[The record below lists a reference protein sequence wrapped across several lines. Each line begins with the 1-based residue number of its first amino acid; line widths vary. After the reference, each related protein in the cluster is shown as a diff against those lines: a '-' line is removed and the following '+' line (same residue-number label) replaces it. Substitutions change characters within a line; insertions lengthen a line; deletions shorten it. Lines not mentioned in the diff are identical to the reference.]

1 MIFLNFFKK
10 EKKITISPDVNKKIK
25 MGFWENIIKKKKPF
39 FVLAPMADVTDVAF
53 RIIIAKYSRHENSIG
68 FISSFKNNEAGA
80 CLAKLTERSG
90 GPDVF
95 WTEFVS
101 ADGLQSAGREKL
113 LIDLAF
119 EKDQHPIVAQIFG
132 SNEENMERTARL
144 CAKLG
149 FDGIDINMGCPDK
162 SIMKQGC
169 GAGHIQN
176 PEHAIKIIEAV
187 KRGARDL
194 PVSVKTRLGF
204 NKNEIDTWIPKILS
218 AGIAVLTIHGRT
230 KKDMSKVPARWD
242 DIKKVV
248 DLVRASGLKTLVIG
262 NGDVLSL
269 EDGRAKAEQ
278 SGVDG
283 LMLGRAIFGNPWLF
297 DQTKKEV
304 TVKEKL
310 EVMLEHT
317 RTFVEYLGQHKN
329 FNIMKKHYK
338 AYVNNFHGAKELRIK
353 LMQSDNLEQ
362 IEKLTKEFL
371 DSQ

>member
-1 MIFLNFFKK
+1 MLDLKIASSIGLLSNMFFNLFKK
-10 EKKITISPDVNKKIK
+10 KKIVYDKNLNETIHL
-25 MGFWENIIKKKKPF
+25 GFWEDLAKNKKPF

-53 RIIIAKYSRHENSIG
+53 RKVIAKYSRHGEV
-68 FISSFKNNEAGA
+68 
-80 CLAKLTERSG
+80 SG

-101 ADGLQSAGREKL
+101 ADGLNSPGRDKL
-113 LIDLAF
+113 MIDLAF
-119 EKDQHPIVAQIFG
+119 EPNQHPIVAQIFG
-132 SNEENMERTARL
+132 SHEGNMEATAKL
-144 CAKLG
+144 CRELG

-162 SIMKQGC
+162 TIMKQGC
-169 GAGHIQN
+169 GAGAIQN
-176 PEHAIKIIEAV
+176 PDHAVKIIQAV
-187 KRGARDL
+187 KRGAGDL

-204 NKNEIDTWIPKILS
+204 NKNEIDTWISKVLS

-248 DLVRASGLKTLVIG
+248 DIVKESGLKTLVIG
-262 NGDVLSL
+262 NGDVLSV
-269 EDGRAKAEQ
+269 EDGKEKARV

-297 DQTKKEV
+297 DENKKEV
-304 TVKEKL
+304 SIKEKL

-317 RTFVEYLGQHKN
+317 KTFVEYLGQHKN

-338 AYVNNFHGAKELRIK
+338 AYVNNFPGAKELRIK
-353 LMQSDNLEQ
+353 LMESENYKE
-362 IEKLTKEFL
+362 IEKHTKEFIVDL
-371 DSQ
+371 G

>member
-1 MIFLNFFKK
+1 MHDLRIEFSTDSKIQNQMLFNFFKRK
-10 EKKITISPDVNKKIK
+10 PKIIIDKNLNENIHL
-25 MGFWENIIKKKKPF
+25 GFWEAVAKSRKPF
-39 FVLAPMADVTDVAF
+39 FALAPMADVTDVAF
-53 RIIIAKYSRHENSIG
+53 RKIIAKHSRHGEVG
-68 FISSFKNNEAGA
+68 
-80 CLAKLTERSG
+80 G

-101 ADGLQSAGREKL
+101 ADGLNSEGRNKL
-113 LIDLAF
+113 LIDLKF
-119 EKDQHPIVAQIFG
+119 EPNQHPIVAQIFG
-132 SNEENMERTARL
+132 SHEGNMEEVARL
-144 CAKLG
+144 CKELG

-176 PEHAIKIIEAV
+176 PDHAVKIIEAV
-187 KRGARDL
+187 KRGAGDL

-204 NKNEIDTWIPKILS
+204 NKNEIETWIPKILS

-248 DLVRASGLKTLVIG
+248 DLVRASGLKTLVVG
-262 NGDVLSL
+262 NGDVTSIA
-269 EDGRAKAEQ
+269 DGYEKAKL

-283 LMLGRAIFGNPWLF
+283 IMLGRAIFGNPWLF
-297 DQTKKEV
+297 DENKTEISI
-304 TVKEKL
+304 KEKL

-317 RTFVEYLGQHKN
+317 RTFVEYLGEHKN

-338 AYVNNFHGAKELRIK
+338 AYVNNFPGAKELRIK
-353 LMQSDNLEQ
+353 LMESGNYEQ
-362 IEKLTKEFL
+362 IEKLTKDFL
-371 DSQ
+371 DSTV